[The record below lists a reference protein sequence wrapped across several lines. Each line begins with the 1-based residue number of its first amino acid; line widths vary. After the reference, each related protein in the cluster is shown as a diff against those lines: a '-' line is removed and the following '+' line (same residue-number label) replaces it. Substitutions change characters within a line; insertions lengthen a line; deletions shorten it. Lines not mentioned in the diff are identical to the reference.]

1 LARTSRFKTPA
12 EAEAWALDKG
22 APRRGSGIPIVSRTR
37 GLAAAWITACGVPA
51 AIVGNLSVEQRN
63 EAWHDLT
70 GATVERFK
78 LLPMPRVSNP
88 DADPWEAPKPSPG
101 RFERFPTRFSPTPA
115 PVAPITKE
123 DTMPAQEHMI
133 LTRTPAQQP
142 AIATN
147 PGPARDSH
155 EAKLRAIA
163 DLFAAPAMDEATI
176 IEIVTRHLGA
186 TISAATTSA
195 TEQARV
201 TLADV
206 VEEARAIVNG
216 APRTLRIEIAGKVK
230 EMPAAQRHPMFDTLL
245 TIAVCSKEPRAL
257 HPMLVGP
264 PASGKTTA
272 AEQVAQALGLPFYTN
287 GALTGAHELTGYKD
301 AAGIYHTTPFRQ
313 AFEHGGVYLCDE
325 IDGSHEAVPL
335 LLNSALANGFMGF
348 PDQAAPVRA
357 HPNFYFIG
365 AANTY
370 GRGADRLF
378 VGRTQLDAATTD
390 RLAMLDFDY
399 DEALE
404 RSLAQ
409 DDAWTSYV
417 QAARAACSDLK
428 IRHVISPRATY
439 GGAIYRRTGMPFDLV
454 CNLTIWKGLD
464 RDQRARITTAIPEGI
479 ARRAQVARIT
489 LAAE

>member
-1 LARTSRFKTPA
+1 MARTSRFKTPA

-78 LLPMPRVSNP
+78 RLPMPRVAP
-88 DADPWEAPKPSPG
+88 DPWHIEDVT
-101 RFERFPTRFSPTPA
+101 PTPTPA
-115 PVAPITKE
+115 PVAPITKEE

-133 LTRTPAQQP
+133 LTRTPAAQP
-142 AIATN
+142 VIATN
-147 PGPARDSH
+147 PVPARDNH

-163 DLFAAPAMDEATI
+163 DLFSTPAMDENAI
-176 IEIVTRHLGA
+176 LEIVTRHLGA

-195 TEQARV
+195 TEQARM

-206 VEEARAIVNG
+206 IEEARAIVNG
-216 APRTLRIEIAGKVK
+216 APRVLRIDIAGKVK

-245 TIAVCSKEPRAL
+245 TMAVCSKEPRAL

-264 PASGKTTA
+264 PAGGKTTA
-272 AEQVAQALGLPFYTN
+272 AEQVAQALGMAFYTN

-313 AFEHGGVYLCDE
+313 AFEHGGVYLADE

-357 HPNFYFIG
+357 HPSFYFIG

-390 RLAMLDFDY
+390 RLAMLDWDY

-404 RSLAQ
+404 RNLAQ

-454 CNLTIWKGLD
+454 CNLTVWKGLD
-464 RDQRARITTAIPEGI
+464 RDQRTRITNAIPEGI

>member
-1 LARTSRFKTPA
+1 LTA
-12 EAEAWALDKG
+12 
-22 APRRGSGIPIVSRTR
+22 SGIPSERAV
-37 GLAAAWITACGVPA
+37 LF
-51 AIVGNLSVEQRN
+51 SVAQMGA
-63 EAWHDLT
+63 AWHDLT
-70 GATVERFK
+70 GAALAALK
-78 LLPMPRVSNP
+78 G
-88 DADPWEAPKPSPG
+88 EAPAPVAPSPA
-101 RFERFPTRFSPTPA
+101 PVAPVITPA

-123 DTMPAQEHMI
+123 EVMPAQEHLI
-133 LTRTPAQQP
+133 LTRTPQP
-142 AIATN
+142 A
-147 PGPARDSH
+147 PALPADDHAAALAALSKLLAPKAPSLDEDSV
-155 EAKLRAIA
+155 
-163 DLFAAPAMDEATI
+163 
-176 IEIVTRHLGA
+176 IEIVNRRMGDTVRAVIGDA
-186 TISAATTSA
+186 TDK
-195 TEQARV
+195 AR
-201 TLADV
+201 LELSDII
-206 VEEARAIVNG
+206 EEARAIVNG
-216 APRTLRIEIAGKVK
+216 APRVLRIDVAGKIR

-245 TIAVCSKEPRAL
+245 TLAVCSKEPRAL

-272 AEQVAQALGLPFYTN
+272 AEQVSQALGLPFYTN

-357 HPNFYFIG
+357 HPTFHFIG

-390 RLAMLDFDY
+390 RLAMLDWDY
-399 DEALE
+399 DETLE

-464 RDQRARITTAIPEGI
+464 RDQRTRITAAIPEGI